1 MRVARFGVAVVSL
14 LAAVPLS
21 AQMGNPGAPAAVPS
35 QTLTIGQ
42 AEQLALRNNPRI
54 AVSRLL
60 ALAEGQVKREAQSAE
75 LPDLGVDLTA
85 VEPHN
90 GGRITAGGLN
100 NPVLYERAA
109 AGATLRQLI
118 TDFGRTHNLIGSA
131 DLRSRAAASAQ
142 VATSDDITFAV
153 DEAFYH
159 ALSTQAVLKVA
170 GETVDARQATADQV
184 SALTSAKLKSTL
196 DQSFAN
202 VDLAQAKLILLDAQN
217 ANEDAMVT
225 LNALLGNE
233 RAVMYTLVDETPKV
247 PAAAPED
254 AEPLV
259 TLALKQRP
267 DLLSLTEQYDAAKKY
282 SAAEHDLWRPTISA
296 LGAAGDAPV
305 RAHQITT
312 PWYGGVGVNVHV
324 PVFNGFLYSA
334 RAKEADLRAS
344 AADEQVQALR
354 QAIARD
360 VRTTVLEAQ
369 SNFHRI
375 AVTEQLVNEANSA
388 FDLAQTRYKIGLS
401 SIVELSQAQLAQT
414 QAQIAYANARYEYQG
429 SLAALR
435 FQTGQ

>member
-1 MRVARFGVAVVSL
+1 MRVTRFAGVVFSL
-14 LAAVPLS
+14 LAVPLS
-21 AQMGNPGAPAAVPS
+21 AQMGNPAAAAAPA

-60 ALAEGQVKREAQSAE
+60 ALAEGQVKREVQSAE

-85 VEPHN
+85 VDSHN

-118 TDFGRTHNLIGSA
+118 TDFGRTHNLVGSA
-131 DLRSRAAASAQ
+131 DLRSKAAASAQ
-142 VATSDDITFAV
+142 IATTDDITFAV

-170 GETVDARQATADQV
+170 GQTVDARQATADQV

-233 RAVMYTLVDETPKV
+233 RAVTYTLVDETPKA
-247 PAAAPED
+247 PAAAPDD

-259 TLALKQRP
+259 ALALKQRP
-267 DLLSLTEQYDAAKKY
+267 DLLSLTEQYGAAKKF

-305 RAHQITT
+305 RADQIAT

-334 RAKEADLRAS
+334 RAKEADLRTS
-344 AADEQVQALR
+344 AADQQVQALR

-414 QAQIAYANARYEYQG
+414 QAQIAYANARYAYQG

>member
-1 MRVARFGVAVVSL
+1 MRVTQFAGVVLSL
-14 LAAVPLS
+14 LAAIPLA
-21 AQMGNPGAPAAVPS
+21 AQMGNPVAPAVPA

-60 ALAEGQVKREAQSAE
+60 ALAEGQVKREVRSAE
-75 LPDLGVDLTA
+75 LPDFGIDLTA

-118 TDFGRTHNLIGSA
+118 TDFGRTHNLVGSA
-131 DLRSRAAASAQ
+131 DFRSKAAASAQ
-142 VATSDDITFAV
+142 VATADDITFAV

-170 GETVDARQATADQV
+170 GETVAARQATADQV

-233 RAVMYTLVDETPKV
+233 RAVAYTLVDETPQA
-247 PAAAPED
+247 PAPAPDD

-259 TLALKQRP
+259 AMALKQRP
-267 DLLSLTEQYDAAKKY
+267 DLLSLTEQYDAAKKF
-282 SAAEHDLWRPTISA
+282 SEAEHDLWRPTVSA
-296 LGAAGDAPV
+296 LGVAGDAPV
-305 RAHQITT
+305 RADQITT
-312 PWYGGVGVNVHV
+312 PWYGGVGVNVRV

-334 RAKEADLRAS
+334 RAKEADLRTS
-344 AADEQVQALR
+344 AADQQVQSLR
-354 QAIARD
+354 QTIARD

-414 QAQIAYANARYEYQG
+414 QAQIAYANARYAYQG

>member
-1 MRVARFGVAVVSL
+1 MRITQFAGVVLSL
-14 LAAVPLS
+14 LAAIPLV
-21 AQMGNPGAPAAVPS
+21 AQTGNPVPPPAS
-35 QTLTIGQ
+35 TQTLTIGQ

-54 AVSRLL
+54 AVSHLL
-60 ALAEGQVKREAQSAE
+60 ALAEGQVKREVRSAE
-75 LPDLGVDLTA
+75 LPDFGVDLTA

-90 GGRITAGGLN
+90 GGRVTAGGLN
-100 NPVLYERAA
+100 NPVLYQRAA
-109 AGATLRQLI
+109 GGATLKQLI
-118 TDFGRTHNLIGSA
+118 TDFGRTRNLVSSA
-131 DLRSRAAASAQ
+131 DLQGRAAASAQ
-142 VATSDDITFAV
+142 IATSDDVTFAV

-159 ALSTQAVLKVA
+159 ALSTQAVLNVA
-170 GETVDARQATADQV
+170 GETVAARQATADQV
-184 SALTSAKLKSTL
+184 SALTTAKLKSTL

-202 VDLAQAKLILLDAQN
+202 VDLAQAKLLLLDAQN

-233 RAVMYTLVDETPKV
+233 RAVAYTLVDETPKA
-247 PAAAPED
+247 PAPAPDD

-259 TLALKQRP
+259 AMAFKQRP
-267 DLLSLTEQYDAAKKY
+267 DLLSLNDQYAAAKKF

-296 LGAAGDAPV
+296 LGVAGDAPV
-305 RAHQITT
+305 RADQITT
-312 PWYGGVGVNVHV
+312 PWYGGVGVNVRV

-344 AADEQVQALR
+344 AADQQVQALR
-354 QAIARD
+354 QTIARD

-414 QAQIAYANARYEYQG
+414 QAQIAYANARYAYQG

>member
-1 MRVARFGVAVVSL
+1 MRVIQFAGVVLSL
-14 LAAVPLS
+14 LAAIPLS
-21 AQMGNPGAPAAVPS
+21 AQMGNPVASAAPA
-35 QTLTIGQ
+35 QTLTISQ
-42 AEQLALRNNPRI
+42 AEQLALRDNPRI

-60 ALAEGQVKREAQSAE
+60 ALAQGQVKREVRSAE
-75 LPDLGVDLTA
+75 LPDFDVDLTA

-90 GGRITAGGLN
+90 GGRVTAGGLN
-100 NPVLYERAA
+100 NPVLYQRAA

-118 TDFGRTHNLIGSA
+118 TDFGRTHNLVASSE
-131 DLRSRAAASAQ
+131 LQSEAAESAQ
-142 VATSDDITFAV
+142 MATTQDITFAV

-170 GETVDARQATADQV
+170 NETVAARQTTADQV

-196 DQSFAN
+196 DQSLAN
-202 VDLAQAKLILLDAQN
+202 VDLAQAKLLLVDAQN

-233 RAVMYTLVDETPKV
+233 RATTYTLVDETPNTP
-247 PAAAPED
+247 PAAPDD

-267 DLLSLTEQYDAAKKY
+267 DLLSLDQQYAAAKKF
-282 SAAEHDLWRPTISA
+282 SRAEHDLWLPTVSA
-296 LGAAGDAPV
+296 LGVAGDAPV
-305 RAHQITT
+305 RANQITT
-312 PWYGGVGVNVHV
+312 PWYGGVGVNVRV

-334 RAKEADLRAS
+334 RAKEADLRAG
-344 AADEQVQALR
+344 AANQHVASLR
-354 QAIARD
+354 QTIACD
-360 VRTTVLEAQ
+360 VRRTVLEAQ

-375 AVTEQLVNEANSA
+375 AVTQQLVNEANLA

-401 SIVELSQAQLAQT
+401 SIVELTQTQLAQT
-414 QAQIAYANARYEYQG
+414 EAQIAYVNARYAYQG
-429 SLAALR
+429 SLAAIR